1 MNRTNRRT
9 MLQLATLAALAP
21 ACVIP
26 ARASTTD
33 QLIAPPSGQMRYCRS
48 VVRDMAD
55 GSHFTVCRQ
64 FLVDFRQFA
73 GGFMMHGTQESVSAD
88 APAAL
93 AQYAAMEEARDE
105 SGLFPIALDPY
116 GQILSADVATNARD
130 DVRHAVD
137 HALAEMSRQ
146 PIAPEDR
153 AALAA
158 YVSAL
163 QLASQRVTAHLPVDL
178 FAPSPAP
185 RYRASATGVPA
196 RRGGPCGQQLWR
208 RPRPGNGPDAQCR
221 ARSPDHGRRLQQT
234 FARRVDTRRALTPI
248 QTVAVLF
255 YLSAKPRNRL
265 TCGR

>member
-1 MNRTNRRT
+1 
-9 MLQLATLAALAP
+9 MLQLTTLAALAP

-33 QLIAPPSGQMRYCRS
+33 QLIAPPPGQMRYCRT
-48 VVRDMAD
+48 VVRDIAD

-130 DVRHAVD
+130 DVQHAVD
-137 HALAEMSRQ
+137 HALAEISRQ

-185 RYRASATGVPA
+185 RRQERRIALPGGGEGLVASSFGGVRDRETGLMRNAEREVVTMVA
-196 RRGGPCGQQLWR
+196 
-208 RPRPGNGPDAQCR
+208 DSSK
-221 ARSPDHGRRLQQT
+221 RSREEWTLD
-234 FARRVDTRRALTPI
+234 
-248 QTVAVLF
+248 VL
-255 YLSAKPRNRL
+255 
-265 TCGR
+265 

>member
-1 MNRTNRRT
+1 
-9 MLQLATLAALAP
+9 MLQLTTLAALAP

-137 HALAEMSRQ
+137 HALAEISRQ

-185 RYRASATGVPA
+185 RRQERRIALPGGGEGLVASSFGGVRDRETGLMRNAEREVLTMVA
-196 RRGGPCGQQLWR
+196 
-208 RPRPGNGPDAQCR
+208 DSSK
-221 ARSPDHGRRLQQT
+221 RSREEWTLD
-234 FARRVDTRRALTPI
+234 
-248 QTVAVLF
+248 VL
-255 YLSAKPRNRL
+255 
-265 TCGR
+265 

>member
-1 MNRTNRRT
+1 
-9 MLQLATLAALAP
+9 MLQLTTLAALAP

-33 QLIAPPSGQMRYCRS
+33 QLIAPPSGQMRYCRT

-137 HALAEMSRQ
+137 HALAEISRQ

-185 RYRASATGVPA
+185 RRQERRIALPGGGEGLVASSFGGVRDRETGLMRNAEREVLTMVA
-196 RRGGPCGQQLWR
+196 
-208 RPRPGNGPDAQCR
+208 DSSK
-221 ARSPDHGRRLQQT
+221 RSREEWTLD
-234 FARRVDTRRALTPI
+234 
-248 QTVAVLF
+248 VL
-255 YLSAKPRNRL
+255 
-265 TCGR
+265 